1 MSKELSL
8 LSIKRNNKKKIKLK
22 NPEKKTQNKTNQPNK
37 QNKIN
42 SAKLPYIWKVA
53 MLITKKKFKV
63 PGLPVQVLKVSA
75 LNETLLSTN
84 QEINNAK

>member
-1 MSKELSL
+1 
-8 LSIKRNNKKKIKLK
+8 
-22 NPEKKTQNKTNQPNK
+22 
-37 QNKIN
+37 
-42 SAKLPYIWKVA
+42 
-53 MLITKKKFKV
+53 MLITKKNFKV

>member
-1 MSKELSL
+1 
-8 LSIKRNNKKKIKLK
+8 
-22 NPEKKTQNKTNQPNK
+22 
-37 QNKIN
+37 
-42 SAKLPYIWKVA
+42 
-53 MLITKKKFKV
+53 MLITKKKIKV